1 MHREPIGFAA
11 EMMERE
17 AVEAVRAGLEQPE
30 IQSRED
36 PKGTRTKPS
45 PDSSHRQAEAG
56 HRTPARLLFIQPGMC
71 RVCWSVMA
79 GVCRLP
85 MSFRDGEATE
95 RPARQVRHVVR
106 TAVMRL
112 QGCPLHAVGG
122 APRAAATACLVRYSE
137 LNHVKKELERAL
149 QQVNGQMKQEGG
161 AGGDETDRSLTDTN
175 CTFSTFPDPPDNSFM
190 RPKTAVSAH
199 PTR

>member
-1 MHREPIGFAA
+1 
-11 EMMERE
+11 
-17 AVEAVRAGLEQPE
+17 
-30 IQSRED
+30 
-36 PKGTRTKPS
+36 
-45 PDSSHRQAEAG
+45 
-56 HRTPARLLFIQPGMC
+56 
-71 RVCWSVMA
+71 
-79 GVCRLP
+79 

-122 APRAAATACLVRYSE
+122 APRAAATGCLVRYSE
-137 LNHVKKELERAL
+137 LNHVKNELERAL
-149 QQVNGQMKQEGG
+149 QQVKGQMKQEGG